1 MRYADGTKMQLG
13 DNVVISGKYHGV
25 VVADMDGDKYSES
38 NPKEQWAYLGSGV
51 MIDTDFG
58 GLVHYQ
64 QENMDGETIELESRN
79 EEL

>member
-1 MRYADGTKMQLG
+1 MDGTKIKLG
-13 DNVVISGKYHGV
+13 DKVLISKKHHGV
-25 VVADMDGDKYSES
+25 VVADIDGNEYSES

-64 QENMDGETIELESRN
+64 QENMEGETIEIDSQN
-79 EEL
+79 K